1 MAEINAPRLARRP
14 NEKAAGTDDEPWAW
28 ESREFLRQLLV
39 GKPII
44 ATVSYQVPSGREY
57 GHVLIGSTDPEKA
70 ENVSVKLVAEGLA
83 KVRDN
88 CNDAALNEAQEAA
101 KSAGKGVW
109 STEPPTAHV
118 RKIVWENDTPRTV
131 TIKSHVQDDFSKYVL
146 ILRAP
151 VYLSG
156 PEILFA
162 KY

>member
-14 NEKAAGTDDEPWAW
+14 NDKSTGTDDEPWGW

-44 ATVSYQVPSGREY
+44 ATVNHQVQSGREY

-70 ENVSVKLVAEGLA
+70 ENVALKLVAEGLA

-101 KSAGKGVW
+101 KTAGKGVW
-109 STEPPTAHV
+109 SSDPPAAHV
-118 RKIVWENDTPRTV
+118 RKIVWDNETPRTV
-131 TIKSHVQDDFSKYVL
+131 NI
-146 ILRAP
+146 INR
-151 VYLSG
+151 
-156 PEILFA
+156 
-162 KY
+162 

>member
-14 NEKAAGTDDEPWAW
+14 NDKSTGTDDEPWGW

-44 ATVSYQVPSGREY
+44 ATVNHQVQSGREY

-70 ENVSVKLVAEGLA
+70 ENVALKLVAEGLA

-101 KSAGKGVW
+101 KTAGKGVW
-109 STEPPTAHV
+109 SSDPPTAHV
-118 RKIVWENDTPRTV
+118 RKIVWDNETPRTV
-131 TIKSHVQDDFSKYVL
+131 NIKKSLINCVL
-146 ILRAP
+146 
-151 VYLSG
+151 
-156 PEILFA
+156 
-162 KY
+162 K